1 MGRRS
6 REKGKRGERE
16 LVHKLLDLGFQGVHR
31 AQQYCGAASSA
42 DILGLD
48 QIHVECKRTEALNLY
63 TAMEQAVRDSS
74 GTSDFPAVFHRRNDK
89 PWLVVMRLEDWGK
102 LYRAFI
108 GRFNM

>member
-6 REKGKRGERE
+6 REKGKRGELE
-16 LVHKLLDLGFQGVHR
+16 LVHKLLDLGFQGIHR

-42 DILGLD
+42 DILGLA

-74 GTSDFPAVFHRRNDK
+74 GTSDFPAVFHRK
-89 PWLVVMRLEDWGK
+89 SKKGWVVIMRIEDWAV
-102 LYRAFI
+102 LYREYVEKCK
-108 GRFNM
+108 